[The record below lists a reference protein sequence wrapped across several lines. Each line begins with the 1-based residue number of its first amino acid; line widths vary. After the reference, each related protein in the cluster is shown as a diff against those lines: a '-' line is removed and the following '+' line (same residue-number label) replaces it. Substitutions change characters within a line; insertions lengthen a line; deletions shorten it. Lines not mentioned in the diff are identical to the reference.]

1 MIYSVSDSDP
11 TSNPGCWMRFP
22 SGCPTWDE
30 REEELKKRM
39 HFQPYDP
46 SRWYREAE
54 YAAHNSEILCRS
66 RRKSINAE
74 CGVSDVIFRF
84 VPGSVGFNERDSGM

>member
-22 SGCPTWDE
+22 SGCPTWDD

-39 HFQPYDP
+39 YFQPYDP
-46 SRWYREAE
+46 SRWYREYE
-54 YAAHNSEILCRS
+54 YAATHSEIVCSARV
-66 RRKSINAE
+66 KTINAN
-74 CGVSDVIFRF
+74 CGVSDVRSEF

>member
-1 MIYSVSDSDP
+1 MINSVLDSDP

-22 SGCPTWDE
+22 SGCPTWDD

-39 HFQPYDP
+39 YFQPRDP

-54 YAAHNSEILCRS
+54 YAAHNSEIFCRS

-74 CGVSDVIFRF
+74 CGVSDVKIKF
-84 VPGSVGFNERDSGM
+84 VNGSVGFNERDSGM

>member
-1 MIYSVSDSDP
+1 MINSVLDSDP

-22 SGCPTWDE
+22 SGCPTWDD

-39 HFQPYDP
+39 YFQPRDP
-46 SRWYREAE
+46 SRWYREVE
-54 YAAHNSEILCRS
+54 YAAHNSEIFCRS

-74 CGVSDVIFRF
+74 CGVSDVKIKF
-84 VPGSVGFNERDSGM
+84 VNGSVGFNERDSGM